1 MSDEF
6 EREGIK
12 DETHELE
19 DAVQDQQDEKEKEEE
34 VPEES

>member
-19 DAVQDQQDEKEKEEE
+19 NVEQDEEDEKEKQEE
-34 VPEES
+34 VQGES